1 MSWKAPCLFMSLIA
15 ANLHHPSAQSW
26 PSRRMSLL
34 FRACWTAWA
43 AWERQYF
50 GICCDYRMEFSLKIK
65 KSKHQR
71 EKKNQLWRINVS
83 GHEHQLITSEEV
95 LDSNIQLFRGEK
107 KKEEKMEYLSVL
119 SLIAVHKDFTCQL
132 VQEGKQYWKVQ
143 FQLLHGIVST
153 MRVTAIPTY
162 STNGSWLFLHPS
174 LFDSSSRLPTSH
186 FILLFLIIYH

>member
-1 MSWKAPCLFMSLIA
+1 MSWKAPCLFTSLIA

-119 SLIAVHKDFTCQL
+119 SLIAVHKDFRCQL

-162 STNGSWLFLHPS
+162 STNGSWLFLHRS

>member
-119 SLIAVHKDFTCQL
+119 SLIAVHKDFRCQL

-162 STNGSWLFLHPS
+162 STNGSWLFLHRS

>member
-1 MSWKAPCLFMSLIA
+1 MSWKAPCLFTSLIA

-71 EKKNQLWRINVS
+71 EKKKSALEDKCLWSWASANHIWGSTGLKYTALQGR
-83 GHEHQLITSEEV
+83 
-95 LDSNIQLFRGEK
+95 K

-119 SLIAVHKDFTCQL
+119 SLIAVHKDFRCQL

-162 STNGSWLFLHPS
+162 STNGSWLFLHRS